1 MITPIRQR
9 DRDAVID
16 DLKRGVVPR
25 TGLHLVQV
33 GRLKEIEALLKDIE
47 RIADGGRAFRIV
59 IGEYGSGKTFFLNL
73 VRAMARQKNLV
84 ATWAD
89 LTPDRRLYATE
100 GQARALYAELA
111 NNLATRTKPEGGALP
126 GIVEKFI
133 YTATTESKTQG
144 VGVDTIIHR
153 KLERL
158 SEMRNCYDFAD
169 VIKAYWRGHQEGNEQ
184 LKSDAIRWLRGE
196 FTTKTDAKTALGV
209 RTIVDDACIY
219 DQIKLL
225 SLFARLAGFSGLLI
239 CLDELVNL
247 YKLSNKQAREHNY
260 EQILHILNDVGSV
273 EGLGFL
279 LGGTPEFLTDMRRG
293 LYSYEALRT
302 RLEETTFAKSGLA
315 DYTHPVLRLSSLSQ
329 EDFLELLGKIRI
341 VFAYGDEARCLVP
354 EEALTAFMAHC
365 RRQRIGE
372 TNFRKPRN
380 AIKAFVGLL
389 SLLEQHP
396 DATWQ
401 ALLGEVDIPL
411 DNGGVSNLQVEEEQL
426 APTITASARDD
437 ERIAPASVEAARN
450 PGPSGSTED
459 CGTSQTREASE
470 TGSVACP
477 PSPTDVGCGGDGRQR
492 SPEVPQEAPHGLDPQ
507 GLGLPDQ
514 GHEVVEWV
522 APLQTAK
529 VDQTHEQMPPLDAQA
544 SSSELAAYDL
554 DPRIQRWIYDS
565 RWTELHEAQKQA
577 IPLILAAQQD
587 VIIAA
592 STATGKTEAAF
603 FPILTR
609 LACLETPGIVLYI
622 SPLKALINDQ
632 WRRLAELTERLE
644 IPVTPW
650 HGDISQSQK
659 TRFLKNPEGCLLI
672 TPESLEA
679 ILMGH
684 GHGLGGLLAGLQY
697 VVVDELH
704 AFMGTERGKQLQS
717 LLHRVEK
724 AVGRSICRVALS
736 ATLGDHMQGA
746 ADFLRPGKGGE
757 VALVVT
763 NENVQKLRMSVQGV
777 MEPDVAPS
785 PEPDSAE
792 EPDSPAAL
800 AVVDDLFR
808 TLRGSNNLVFPNSR
822 RAVEFYSDSLRRRC
836 EDERV
841 PNEFWPH
848 HGNLSKDFREE
859 TEAALKQKERHA
871 SAICTSTLEL
881 GIDIGAVKSVVQI
894 GAPPSVASLR
904 QRLGRSGR
912 RKGEPAILR
921 CFAIER
927 QLTAKSG
934 LSDQLRESTVQTVA
948 MIRLLIEG
956 WYEPLN
962 VQGLHAS
969 TLVQQLLSLM
979 TQHGGLQ
986 EGQAWELLCADGPFS
1001 CVSKRHFLSLLGRL
1015 GEEEVIFRDAT
1026 GLLHLA
1032 PKGERITGHYSF
1044 YAAFTT
1050 GEEYRIVTSGR
1061 TLGSMPVSRPL
1072 VPGSFLIFAGRRW
1085 RVVSVSQEDLVIDVT
1100 AGAGGS
1106 LPGFTGGMG
1115 ATLHDRVREEMREVL
1130 RTNTPVPYLDESGH
1144 SLLREARENYVRLGL
1159 DRQWIRQVGSQTQ
1172 ILLWRGDRIHDTLLL
1187 HLTAQGFRGL
1197 NEGLCVSLDG
1207 TTQDRVWEALQKI
1220 AAADPIEPEA
1230 LAHSVKNKFREKWDH
1245 LLPEA
1250 LLDASFAS
1258 SYLDLPGVRKVLEE
1272 AMEGE

>member
-1 MITPIRQR
+1 M
-9 DRDAVID
+9 
-16 DLKRGVVPR
+16 
-25 TGLHLVQV
+25 
-33 GRLKEIEALLKDIE
+33 
-47 RIADGGRAFRIV
+47 
-59 IGEYGSGKTFFLNL
+59 
-73 VRAMARQKNLV
+73 
-84 ATWAD
+84 
-89 LTPDRRLYATE
+89 
-100 GQARALYAELA
+100 
-111 NNLATRTKPEGGALP
+111 
-126 GIVEKFI
+126 
-133 YTATTESKTQG
+133 
-144 VGVDTIIHR
+144 
-153 KLERL
+153 
-158 SEMRNCYDFAD
+158 
-169 VIKAYWRGHQEGNEQ
+169 
-184 LKSDAIRWLRGE
+184 
-196 FTTKTDAKTALGV
+196 
-209 RTIVDDACIY
+209 
-219 DQIKLL
+219 
-225 SLFARLAGFSGLLI
+225 
-239 CLDELVNL
+239 
-247 YKLSNKQAREHNY
+247 
-260 EQILHILNDVGSV
+260 
-273 EGLGFL
+273 
-279 LGGTPEFLTDMRRG
+279 
-293 LYSYEALRT
+293 
-302 RLEETTFAKSGLA
+302 
-315 DYTHPVLRLSSLSQ
+315 
-329 EDFLELLGKIRI
+329 
-341 VFAYGDEARCLVP
+341 P
-354 EEALTAFMAHC
+354 EEVLTAFMAHC

-372 TNFRKPRN
+372 TLFRTPRN

-389 SLLEQHP
+389 SLLDQHR
-396 DATWQ
+396 DESWQ
-401 ALLGEVDIPL
+401 ELLGEVDIPL
-411 DNGGVSNLQVEEEQL
+411 DNGGASDLQVEEEQ
-426 APTITASARDD
+426 PTATTTESKRDD
-437 ERIAPASVEAARN
+437 GGNAPASVQAARN
-450 PGPSGSTED
+450 PGGGGSPKD
-459 CGTSQTREASE
+459 CGISQPRGASE
-470 TGSVACP
+470 TGTVACP
-477 PSPTDVGCGGDGRQR
+477 PSSTDVGRGGDGRQR
-492 SPEVPQEAPHGLDPQ
+492 IPEVPQEAPHGLDPQ
-507 GLGLPDQ
+507 GLGLADQ

-522 APLQTAK
+522 APLQTAR
-529 VDQTHEQMPPLDAQA
+529 VDQTHEQIPPLDAQA
-544 SSSELAAYDL
+544 SSSELAAYDRL

-659 TRFLKNPEGCLLI
+659 TRFLEKPEGCLLI

-679 ILMGH
+679 ILMRH
-684 GHGLGGLLAGLQY
+684 SHGLGGLLAGLQY

-724 AVGRSICRVALS
+724 AVGRSVCRVALS
-736 ATLGDHMQGA
+736 ATLGDMQGA

-757 VALVVT
+757 VALVDT
-763 NENVQKLRMSVQGV
+763 KESVQELRESVQGV

-785 PEPDSAE
+785 LEPDSAE

-859 TEAALKQKERHA
+859 TEAALKQNERHA

-881 GIDIGAVKSVVQI
+881 GIDIGSVKSVVQI
-894 GAPPSVASLR
+894 GPPPSVASLR

-934 LSDQLRESTVQTVA
+934 LSDQLREGMVQSVA
-948 MIRLLIEG
+948 MIRLLVEG
-956 WYEPLN
+956 WYEPLS
-962 VQGLHAS
+962 VEGLHAS
-969 TLVQQLLSLM
+969 TLVQQLLSVIA
-979 TQHGGLQ
+979 QHGGLQ
-986 EGQAWELLCADGPFS
+986 AGQAWALLCENGPFAS
-1001 CVSKRHFLSLLGRL
+1001 VSKRHFLSLLRRL
-1015 GEEEVIFRDAT
+1015 GEEEVIFQDAT
-1026 GLLHLA
+1026 GLLLLA
-1032 PKGERITGHYSF
+1032 PKGESITEHYSF

-1061 TLGSMPVSRPL
+1061 TLGSMPVNRPL

-1085 RVVSVSQEDLVIDVT
+1085 RVVSVSQEDLLIDVT

-1106 LPGFTGGMG
+1106 LPGFTGGM
-1115 ATLHDRVREEMREVL
+1115 AAVLHDRVREKMREVL
-1130 RTNTPVPYLDESGH
+1130 RNNTPVHFLDESGH
-1144 SLLREARENYVRLGL
+1144 SLLREARENYARLGL

-1172 ILLWRGDRIHDTLLL
+1172 ILLWKGDRINDTLLL
-1187 HLTAQGFRGL
+1187 LLLAQGFRGL

-1207 TTQDRVWEALQKI
+1207 TTQDRVREALQKI

-1245 LLPEA
+1245 LLPED

-1258 SYLDLPGVRKVLEE
+1258 SYLDLPGVRKVLEVRRE
-1272 AMEGE
+1272 RE